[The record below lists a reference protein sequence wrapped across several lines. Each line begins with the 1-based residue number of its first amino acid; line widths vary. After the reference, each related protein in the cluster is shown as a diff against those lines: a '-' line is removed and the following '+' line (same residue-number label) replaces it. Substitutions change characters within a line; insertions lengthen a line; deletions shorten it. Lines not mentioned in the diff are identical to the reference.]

1 VRRIVLWV
9 LSTLSA
15 LVALLGY
22 HTSTSSV
29 MATGT
34 PDNAISG
41 SLQGQASTRSAT
53 GSASGS
59 GSATSGSGSSGSGS
73 SGSVSG
79 SASGSAGQSSTAAS
93 TVTGDSVGTPY
104 GPVQV
109 RVAVDGSTITD
120 VTVLQYPD
128 QDGHSV
134 QINQYALPQLIN
146 ETLDAQGSGISM
158 VSGATY
164 TSQGYLQSLQS
175 ALDQAGL

>member
-1 VRRIVLWV
+1 MRRIVLWV

-41 SLQGQASTRSAT
+41 SLQGQATTRSAT

-59 GSATSGSGSSGSGS
+59 GSGSGSGSATSGSG
-73 SGSVSG
+73 
-79 SASGSAGQSSTAAS
+79 SGSAGQSSTAAS

-104 GPVQV
+104 GPMQV

-164 TSQGYLQSLQS
+164 TSKGYLQSLQS

>member
-1 VRRIVLWV
+1 MRRIVLWV

-41 SLQGQASTRSAT
+41 SLQGQATTRSAT
-53 GSASGS
+53 GSASGSGS

-73 SGSVSG
+73 
-79 SASGSAGQSSTAAS
+79 SGSAGQSSTAAS

>member
-1 VRRIVLWV
+1 MRRIVLWV

-41 SLQGQASTRSAT
+41 SLQGQATTRSAT
-53 GSASGS
+53 GSGSGSGS
-59 GSATSGSGSSGSGS
+59 GSATSGS
-73 SGSVSG
+73 
-79 SASGSAGQSSTAAS
+79 SGSAGQSSTAAS